1 MVNDEWIDR
10 VVIRVFYAARK
21 SGDSPTWKDK
31 KLFVQS
37 IFLLLPCGESRERER
52 ERDIFTLMCCYYYTY
67 ILYMLCF
74 DREMLIT

>member
-10 VVIRVFYAARK
+10 VVIRVFYPARK
-21 SGDSPTWKDK
+21 SGDSPTWKEK

-52 ERDIFTLMCCYYYTY
+52 EIYSR
-67 ILYMLCF
+67 
-74 DREMLIT
+74 